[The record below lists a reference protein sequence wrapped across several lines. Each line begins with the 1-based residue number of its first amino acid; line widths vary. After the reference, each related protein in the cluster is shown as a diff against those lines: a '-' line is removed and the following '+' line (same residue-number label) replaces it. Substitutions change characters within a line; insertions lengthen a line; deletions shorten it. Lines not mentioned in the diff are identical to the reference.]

1 MKRQLHNTTIMGLTL
16 HYFGR
21 LTSPVRIPDLIE
33 EVSDICESAGWEYKV
48 FDHALE
54 GVPEDYLNLI
64 ADNATEFRVKG
75 ISFRVHEK
83 AESTMLSFGPDG
95 RTLSPMALFR
105 PDLTDWSDN
114 LLAHYSFTKTQ
125 ATGADGH
132 IVLCNILKYL
142 FGKYFVEA
150 EVNDEGEYYHTEDRA
165 RLDQNFVDYDE
176 ALSKVSNALSGA
188 KLEKATTIPEL
199 MAMLREALPDAEI
212 RLVSDE
218 EEE

>member
-1 MKRQLHNTTIMGLTL
+1 MGLTL

-21 LTSPVRIPDLIE
+21 LTSPARIPDLID
-33 EVSDICESAGWEYKV
+33 EVADICESAGWEYQV
-48 FDHALE
+48 FDHVLE
-54 GVPEDYLNLI
+54 GVPEDYLKLV
-64 ADNATEFRVKG
+64 AGNATEFQAKG

-114 LLAHYSFTKTQ
+114 MLAHYSFTKTQ
-125 ATGADGH
+125 LAGAEGH
-132 IVLCNILKYL
+132 IVLCKILKYL
-142 FGKYFVEA
+142 FGKYFTEV

-165 RLDQNFVDYDE
+165 LLDRRFGDYDE
-176 ALSKVSNALSGA
+176 AFSKVSTALLGA

-218 EEE
+218 EE